1 MGDRK
6 TNEIIEEQRRARKE
20 FLKLKQMQNGEVK
33 PEPKPSE
40 VAFVPRTFGEKAS
53 NFWFHYKAGV
63 IGIVISVILLAVLVS
78 QCMSRVN
85 YDLEILYF
93 TYTPTLDAQTEKM
106 ADYFEQYATD
116 VNGDG
121 EVNVTVLNCSLSKN
135 NRDIQYRNTIL
146 TKVQTVLAGNEKSLL
161 IIADPESVEYFNNIK
176 MKGSFFEGE
185 GFKLENEFYEACKIE
200 NVTKEL
206 PQNFSIYLRRVS
218 GTVLGKDKDVEK
230 YFTASKKLLEQL
242 KK

>member
-1 MGDRK
+1 MGERK

-20 FLKLKQMQNGEVK
+20 FLKLKQMQNGEAK

-40 VAFVPRTFGEKAS
+40 VAFVPRTLGEKAS

-63 IGIVISVILLAVLVS
+63 IGVIISAILLVVLIS
-78 QCMSRVN
+78 QCASRVN

-93 TYTPTLDAQTEKM
+93 TYTPTLDLQTEKM

-121 EVNVTVLNCSLSKN
+121 KVNVTVLNCSLSKN
-135 NRDIQYRNTIL
+135 NHDIQYRNTIL

-161 IIADPESVEYFNNIK
+161 IITDPESVEYFNNIK
-176 MKGSFFEGE
+176 MKDGFFEGE
-185 GFKLENEFYEACKIE
+185 GIKLQREFYEACKLE

-206 PQNFSIYLRRVS
+206 PQNYSIYLRRVS
-218 GTVLGKDKDVEK
+218 GTVLGRDKDVEK
-230 YFTASKKLLEQL
+230 YLDASKKLLEELQ
-242 KK
+242 K